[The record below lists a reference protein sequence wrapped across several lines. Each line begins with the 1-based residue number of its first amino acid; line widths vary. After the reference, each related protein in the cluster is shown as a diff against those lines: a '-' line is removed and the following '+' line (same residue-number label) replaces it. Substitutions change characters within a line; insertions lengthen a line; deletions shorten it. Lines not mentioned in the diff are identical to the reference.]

1 MATSSHHYINN
12 QKYFKSI
19 YIYMDYKK
27 KYIKYKEKYLKL
39 KQVGGISKNNFIT
52 DNTDIITKIDDI
64 YFMIICKHKQKDRE
78 IFLLK
83 TSLINDF
90 TNENNYKL
98 ISFYRSSSELKFLR
112 LGIYFNDDNQYYKG
126 KYHYIQQTF
135 IDIRL
140 QTFINK
146 KIDSIPI
153 NKNFTMEKEED
164 FEIIMEHI
172 DNSNRKIEISHFE
185 QKTDY
190 CLRVGDP
197 DDIINEM
204 KKLSIK
210 LKEVY
215 NYNKPNYHYSYVK
228 NGYYSYNVYSIEL
241 IPKTTTEE
249 TLMLY
254 YMIADFCKYDDTKN
268 FIIDAID
275 INISRFQNLAIGKQC
290 KYTDFY
296 LPVFL
301 TTKDSKITEYGT
313 YSKYVLAV
321 NYICKFLNYHEYC
334 SKLEYPLNK
343 CSANYSIIADRYI
356 DIFPFNEL
364 ADTNLI
370 KYIKE
375 EKLTDENII
384 LELNSINI
392 PNSNT
397 GMNPLLYA
405 IINDKIDYVNI
416 LVNNGA
422 DLNYYNIYNNK
433 SILIYAIEYN
443 RVNIFNFLLTNG
455 ANSNIPNSS
464 TGMTPF
470 KYAIINDKID
480 YVKILVNKKA
490 DVNYYNIYDQ
500 KSVLLYAIEYNRDN
514 IFDFLLKNGANIN
527 NTCDGTCYS
536 QLMIAI
542 KNNFTYEQIEKIIK
556 HTDNIN
562 YVYNYNSALTLA
574 IKDEKN
580 ASVIDLLVKN
590 NVDIKNKEDSRY
602 FAIPRS
608 VVSSIVSIYAN
619 YYKTDLKLKEVI
631 TNLLEKIDEK
641 DILILLIGLSQGN
654 NKENIINEILL
665 EYMNKKKITF
675 NLLDDSLD
683 YLSNYCSGIN
693 IYHLYK
699 LYKTLNLSLGN
710 IKKLYI
716 SCKIK
721 ERTLKIRV
729 INRNNYLEFIEWI
742 NENKFYINEIKFYD
756 YNKEMKLPLPNE
768 TIRAIY
774 NDEYDSDDSGAF
786 FEFYDDI

>member
-1 MATSSHHYINN
+1 
-12 QKYFKSI
+12 
-19 YIYMDYKK
+19 MDYKK

-39 KQVGGISKNNFIT
+39 KQVGGISKKNIIT

-64 YFMIICKHKQKDRE
+64 YFMIICKNIENGRE

-112 LGIYFNDDNQYYKG
+112 LGILYSDIYHYYKG
-126 KYHYIQQTF
+126 KYHYVQQTF

-140 QTFINK
+140 QKFINNK
-146 KIDSIPI
+146 LDSIPI
-153 NKNFTMEKEED
+153 NLNFTIEQEED
-164 FEIIMEHI
+164 FGIIMKHI
-172 DNSNRKIEISHFE
+172 DDENRKIEIEHFK
-185 QKTDY
+185 QDIDY
-190 CLRVGDP
+190 CINSGDP
-197 DDIINEM
+197 YKIINEM

-210 LKEVY
+210 LNEVY
-215 NYNKPNYHYSYVK
+215 NYNKPNYHYNYVK
-228 NGYYSYNVYSIEL
+228 NGYYSYNLYSIEL
-241 IPKTTTEE
+241 IPKTTKEE

-254 YMIADFCKYDDTKN
+254 YMIIDFCKYDDTKN

-275 INISRFQNLAIGKQC
+275 INISKFQNLDIGKQC
-290 KYTDFY
+290 KYTEFY

-321 NYICKFLNYHEYC
+321 NYICKFLNYHHLC
-334 SKLEYPLNK
+334 TNLEYSLNK
-343 CSANYSIIADRYI
+343 CSKNYSIIADRYI

-384 LELNSINI
+384 LVLNSINI

-422 DLNYYNIYNNK
+422 DVNYYNIYNNK

-443 RVNIFNFLLTNG
+443 RVNIFNILLKNG
-455 ANSNIPNSS
+455 ANINIPNSS

-470 KYAIINDKID
+470 KYAIINDKIE

-490 DVNYYNIYDQ
+490 NVNYYNIHDQ

-527 NTCDGTCYS
+527 NTCDGKCYS

-556 HTDNIN
+556 HTNNIN
-562 YVYNYNSALTLA
+562 YVYDNNSALTLA
-574 IKDEKN
+574 IENNEN

-590 NVDIKNKEDSRY
+590 NVDIKNKIDPRDFIKNSLVSR
-602 FAIPRS
+602 
-608 VVSSIVSIYAN
+608 IVYIYAN
-619 YYKTDLKLKEVI
+619 YYKSDLKLKEVI
-631 TNLLEKIDEK
+631 TNLLEKIGEI
-641 DILILLIGLSQGN
+641 DILILLIGLSKGN
-654 NKENIINEILL
+654 ELTIINQILL
-665 EYMNKKKITF
+665 EYMNEKEITF
-675 NLLDDSLD
+675 NSLDDSLA
-683 YLSNYCSGIN
+683 YLSNYCNGIN

-699 LYKTLNLSLGN
+699 LYKTFNLSLDD

-716 SCKIK
+716 HCNIIK
-721 ERTLKIRV
+721 RRLEIKV
-729 INRNNYLEFIEWI
+729 INKDNYLEFIEWI
-742 NENKFYINEIKFYD
+742 NKNEFYINDIKFHDYD
-756 YNKEMKLPLPNE
+756 KEMKLPLPNE
-768 TIRAIY
+768 TISTIY
-774 NDEYDSDDSGAF
+774 IDGYESEGSDSNFFDSYD
-786 FEFYDDI
+786 II